1 MVDFQQQRCRAACLS
16 MDQSNP
22 HTRVQLSQE
31 ARRLP
36 VANQTNQSPHCDTE
50 IDSYDEAIACAAAPS
65 VVSFQQVTHTVHP
78 PHFGGLLSRAAPSL
92 LVASRDG

>member
-1 MVDFQQQRCRAACLS
+1 
-16 MDQSNP
+16 MDQSSP
-22 HTRVQLSQE
+22 HTRVRLSQE

-50 IDSYDEAIACAAAPS
+50 IDSYDEAIACAAVQSAIR
-65 VVSFQQVTHTVHP
+65 VQKVTHTVHP
-78 PHFGGLLSRAAPSL
+78 PPFGGLLSMAAPSL